1 MSRPKVLLTGI
12 ALACL
17 SAITLAQ
24 TPGVDVPPLP
34 GPAAAI
40 TVPPIEEFRLP
51 NGVRVVLAARHDV
64 PLVSALL
71 RVEVG
76 SLADPAPRAGLAGIT
91 ATLLTKGV
99 RRAGKTL
106 DATQIAR
113 EAEAL
118 GSSLTA
124 SAGWDSS
131 LLGLT
136 VSTPKLDAA
145 VGLLVDLLRAPTF
158 PAEELERTR
167 AQALDAL
174 KLAQSNPTQVAQ
186 DVARRVFWGASA
198 YGASS
203 TAQTLAR
210 IKREDVVALHRLWVR
225 PETTTLILAGDLKLD
240 EARALAE
247 RALGQ
252 WPSNRMVLPRM
263 SATPAQPL
271 DSALVLVN
279 LPGAGQ
285 AGVAVA
291 APFVP
296 QDQVQARRIGSV
308 ANAVLGVGYSARLNQ
323 EVRIKRGLSYGAG
336 SSAASHRVGGLV
348 LAQAQ
353 TNNPTAAQVVELMRA
368 EMTGLA
374 TRPPDATE
382 LAARQAALV
391 GGFARSL
398 ESTAGLAS
406 VVAGQMDRGRPLAE
420 LNSTVPELLAVTAPQ
435 VGEFA
440 ARHWAAPALRT
451 VVVGDLKAAGEGLR
465 GLDAKALVVEM
476 GQLDLAAPGLLRGR

>member
-1 MSRPKVLLTGI
+1 MSSPKNLFSGLVLACVS
-12 ALACL
+12 ALAQ
-17 SAITLAQ
+17 AQ

-34 GPAAAI
+34 GPAAAV
-40 TVPPIEEFRLP
+40 TVPAIEEFRLP

-76 SLADPAPRAGLAGIT
+76 SLADPAPRAGLAGLT
-91 ATLLTKGV
+91 ATLLTKGA

-158 PAEELERTR
+158 PAAELERTR

-186 DVARRVFWGASA
+186 DVARRVFWGSSA

-210 IKREDVVALHRLWVR
+210 IQREDVVALHRLWVR

-247 RALGQ
+247 RTLGQ
-252 WPSNRMVLPRM
+252 WPSNRMALPSL
-263 SATPAQPL
+263 SATPAEAL

-336 SSAASHRVGGLV
+336 SSAASNRVGGLV

-374 TRPPDATE
+374 TRAPDAAE

-398 ESTAGLAS
+398 ESTVGLAS
-406 VVAGQMDRGRPLAE
+406 VVASQIDRGRPLAE
-420 LNSTVPELLAVTAPQ
+420 LNNTVPELLAVTAAQ
-435 VGEFA
+435 VGAFA
-440 ARHWAAPALRT
+440 GTYWSAPALRT
-451 VVVGDLKAAGEGLR
+451 VVVADLKAAGETLR
-465 GLDAKALVVEM
+465 QLDAKALVIGM
-476 GQLDLAAPGLLRGR
+476 DQLDLASTGLVRGK